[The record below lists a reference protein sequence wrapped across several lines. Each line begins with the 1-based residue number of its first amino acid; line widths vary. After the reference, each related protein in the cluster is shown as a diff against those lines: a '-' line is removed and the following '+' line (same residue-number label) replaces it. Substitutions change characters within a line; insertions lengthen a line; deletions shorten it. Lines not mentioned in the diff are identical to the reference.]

1 MSIIKEPVDVDFVV
15 KSQEWTEKDR
25 LELSNIIAKER
36 RNLTSSQQ
44 KLVKKLSSHPPDLQD
59 HLPTLR

>member
-25 LELSNIIAKER
+25 LELSNIIAK
-36 RNLTSSQQ
+36 
-44 KLVKKLSSHPPDLQD
+44 
-59 HLPTLR
+59 